1 VATVEATQENFES
14 LITGNKMVMVDFWAP
29 WCGPCRQF
37 APVFEATATKHPD
50 VTFVKVNTEEQQAL
64 AGSFGIRSIPTLMI
78 FREQI
83 IIYAQPGSLPQQAL
97 EQLLEKARAL
107 DMDEVRRQIAQD
119 AAKDPKTQTPPP

>member
-1 VATVEATQENFES
+1 MATIEATQENFES
-14 LITGNKMVMVDFWAP
+14 LIASNKIAMVDFWAP
-29 WCGPCRQF
+29 WCGPCRSF
-37 APVFEATATKHPD
+37 APVFEATAAKHPD
-50 VTFVKVNTEEQQAL
+50 VAFVKVNTEEQQTL

-83 IIYAQPGSLPQQAL
+83 IIYAQPGALPAQAL

-119 AAKDPKTQTPPP
+119 SAKDPKTKTP

>member
-1 VATVEATQENFES
+1 MAVIEATQENFEAV
-14 LITGNKMVMVDFWAP
+14 ITGNKMVMVDFWAP
-29 WCGPCRQF
+29 WCGPCRSF
-37 APVFEATATKHPD
+37 APVFETTAAKHPD
-50 VTFVKVNTEEQQAL
+50 VTFVKVNTEDQQGL

-83 IIYAQPGSLPQQAL
+83 IIYAQPGALPAQAL

-119 AAKDPKTQTPPP
+119 SAKDPKTKTP

>member
-1 VATVEATQENFES
+1 MATIEATQENFES
-14 LITGNKMVMVDFWAP
+14 LVTGNKMVMVDFWAP

-37 APVFEATATKHPD
+37 APVFEATAAKHPD
-50 VTFVKVNTEEQQAL
+50 VAFVKVNTEEQQAL

-83 IIYAQPGSLPQQAL
+83 IIYAQPGSLPPQAL

-119 AAKDPKTQTPPP
+119 SAKDPTTQTP